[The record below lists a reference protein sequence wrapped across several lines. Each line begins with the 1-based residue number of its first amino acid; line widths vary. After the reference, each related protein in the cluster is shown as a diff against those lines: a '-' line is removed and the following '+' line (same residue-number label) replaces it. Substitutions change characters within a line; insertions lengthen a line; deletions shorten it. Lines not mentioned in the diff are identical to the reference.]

1 MNQMHPFPYYST
13 FDGLDVTLRD
23 RDGRKIA
30 TLHGSLDAGQDA
42 ATERLLRL
50 APSTLITLRL
60 ATSIL
65 DEAGDHPDLVAHMR
79 RMLDQVEP
87 EERLNRLA
95 GEKVRAACA

>member
-1 MNQMHPFPYYST
+1 MNQFAPFPFYST
-13 FDGLDVTLRD
+13 FDGLDTALRD

-30 TLHGSLDAGQDA
+30 TLHATLDAGQDA

-50 APSTLITLRL
+50 APATLVTLRM
-60 ATSIL
+60 ATSL
-65 DEAGDHPDLVAHMR
+65 LAEAGDHPDLVNHMR

-95 GEKVRAACA
+95 GETVRAACD